1 VKNILKLILSQS
13 VNIFPEPTD
22 QLIVWP
28 AVGVHSIIFEIL
40 KIDIFLS
47 IDDHV
52 ELMRLENRQKVM
64 RNNFVYSI
72 AKVLDHFD
80 DTGGT
85 VMLDPTITSVL
96 QKL

>member
-1 VKNILKLILSQS
+1 
-13 VNIFPEPTD
+13 
-22 QLIVWP
+22 
-28 AVGVHSIIFEIL
+28 
-40 KIDIFLS
+40 
-47 IDDHV
+47 
-52 ELMRLENRQKVM
+52 MRLENRQKVM